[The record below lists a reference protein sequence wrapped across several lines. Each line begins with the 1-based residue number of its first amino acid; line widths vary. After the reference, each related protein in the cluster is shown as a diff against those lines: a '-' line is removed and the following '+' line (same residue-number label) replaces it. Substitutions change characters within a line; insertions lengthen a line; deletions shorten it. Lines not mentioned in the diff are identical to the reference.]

1 MRRAH
6 GLLGLAGLAAAGAI
20 VGVVGAFVQ
29 AIPLSIGGV
38 RLPVGALVA
47 VAMTTVAVHAGAM
60 LARQRAGA
68 IAVALGWVV
77 TVLWMSVFPTSEGD
91 VILAATTSAL
101 VYVYGGVLLAAFA
114 VVLPVRLARS
124 GSEARS

>member
-1 MRRAH
+1 M
-6 GLLGLAGLAAAGAI
+6 AGLAAAGAI

-29 AIPLSIGGV
+29 AITLSIGGV
-38 RLPVGALVA
+38 RLPLGAVVA
-47 VAMTTVAVHAGAM
+47 VVMAAVAVRAGAV
-60 LARQRAGA
+60 LVHQRAGA
-68 IAVALGWVV
+68 VAVAVGWVV

-114 VVLPVRLARS
+114 AVLPLRAAPS